1 MTEQNTDR
9 ELKRF
14 PGTWWLVLIASL
26 ILAAHFS
33 RNDQIIPEIVS
44 VLMPF
49 LLLTKKKWSWLVL
62 SVFLSIG
69 GIVWI
74 FTIYNMAMLRLETGQ
89 PWLRMALILGSIV
102 LFTFYSAFKAYRY
115 QEKFEESESK

>member
-1 MTEQNTDR
+1 MSEQNTVKN
-9 ELKRF
+9 LKKF

-33 RNDQIIPEIVS
+33 RNDQNVWVIVS

-49 LLLTKKKWSWLVL
+49 LLLIKQKWAWQVL
-62 SVFLSIG
+62 SVFLLLG
-69 GIVWI
+69 GFVWI
-74 FTIYNMAMLRLETGQ
+74 VTIYDMAALRLETGQ

-102 LFTFYSAFKAYRY
+102 VFTFFSAFKAYRY